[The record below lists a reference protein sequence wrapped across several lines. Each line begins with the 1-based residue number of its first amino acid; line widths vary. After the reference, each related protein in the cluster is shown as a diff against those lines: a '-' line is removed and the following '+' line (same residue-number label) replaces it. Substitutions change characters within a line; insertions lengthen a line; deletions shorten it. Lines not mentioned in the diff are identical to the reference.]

1 MNLTQLEYFFI
12 AAKAG
17 SFSLAAKNSC
27 VAQQTLSES
36 ITALE
41 REWGLPLFERHRGG
55 ITLTDFG
62 RAMLPQCEFLLT
74 TAGSI
79 VGFAKGYRAALSATF
94 VVACDSICLKS
105 SFGKSRKTIFMS

>member
-12 AAKAG
+12 AAKTG
-17 SFSLAAKNSC
+17 SFSLAAKNFY

-94 VVACDSICLKS
+94 VLACDPICLKS